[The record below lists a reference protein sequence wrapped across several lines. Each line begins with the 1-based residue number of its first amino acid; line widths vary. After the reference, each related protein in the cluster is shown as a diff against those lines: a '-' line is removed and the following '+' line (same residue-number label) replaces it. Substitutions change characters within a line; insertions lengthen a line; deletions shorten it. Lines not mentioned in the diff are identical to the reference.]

1 LPACATS
8 LDLLCGV
15 IGDLPVKKPRAD
27 EYPGF
32 APPRRQRGGGLFT
45 AILLA
50 IGVTCFILFLGPV
63 LLAMALFNGMAQML
77 AGIGSFVS
85 TISLLAV
92 VLARLLELL
101 WLLQTA
107 QPVQFVIRLLQT
119 FSN

>member
-1 LPACATS
+1 
-8 LDLLCGV
+8 
-15 IGDLPVKKPRAD
+15 
-27 EYPGF
+27 
-32 APPRRQRGGGLFT
+32 
-45 AILLA
+45 
-50 IGVTCFILFLGPV
+50 
-63 LLAMALFNGMAQML
+63 MALFNGMAQML